1 MATIALA
8 GNPNSGK
15 TTLFNNLTGS
25 NQRVGNWPGV
35 TVERKEGLL
44 KSDKMTRIMDLPGVY
59 SLSPYTMEEIVTR
72 DYLLEHKPEL
82 MINLV
87 DATNLE
93 RNLYL
98 TSQLAELAIP
108 MVIALN
114 MMDIVTKNGDE
125 LDYQKLSQ
133 KIGIPIVP
141 ISALRNE
148 GIAELITLAKASLN
162 QEPKNVNFMH
172 YSKELERLL
181 GQISEKISPF
191 VAKEN
196 SRYYAIKLFEADE
209 DTLQKLTTIPAEVKE
224 QVRNLSEAYQEEM
237 DDDGESLITSER
249 YEYITELV
257 APIQKKKATDHSTIS
272 DKIDRIVTNRILG
285 LPIFALVMFAVYYF
299 SISTIGTMG
308 TDWINDVFFG
318 DWIPT
323 LATNFLTSIGVNDV
337 VISLVVNGII
347 GGVGAIL
354 GFLPQMAALFLCL
367 AILED
372 CGYMARIAFVMD
384 RVFRNFGL
392 SGKSFIP
399 LLIGSGCS
407 VPGIQAS
414 RTIEN
419 VRDRRITIMT
429 TSFIPCGAKLPVIAL
444 IANAMFGGKG
454 WLAVSMY
461 FMGIIAVIISG
472 VILKKSSFFAGDP
485 APFVM
490 ELPAYHWPKFSGL
503 VRLVLDKCWAFMK
516 RAGSVIFVSSC
527 IIWFLGSFNWHFSLV
542 EASSE
547 SILAGIGHF
556 FAPVFAPLGFGS
568 WEAAVAT
575 IQGFVA
581 KENVV
586 GTMGVLAGIGSDATE
601 TSGGLLAVFASQYTV
616 ISALSFLIFN
626 MLCMPCFAAVG
637 AMRTELGSNKWT
649 IMAVS
654 YQMLFAYSIAFLVN
668 QFGSFFWLHTG
679 FSMGTGIALVV
690 LVGLLYLVLRPV
702 KKVDNRY
709 RERVL
714 QS

>member
-1 MATIALA
+1 MITIALA

-15 TTLFNNLTGS
+15 TTLFNSLTGS

-35 TVERKEGLL
+35 TVERKEGSL
-44 KSDKMTRIMDLPGVY
+44 KSDKAIRIMDLPGVY

-72 DYLLEHKPEL
+72 DYLLEQKPDVV
-82 MINLV
+82 INLV

-98 TSQLAELAIP
+98 TSQLAELNIP
-108 MVIALN
+108 MIIALN
-114 MMDIVTKNGDE
+114 MMDIVKKNGDT
-125 LDYQKLSQ
+125 LDYKKLSQ
-133 KIGIPIVP
+133 KLGLPIVP
-141 ISALRNE
+141 ISALKNE
-148 GIAELITLAKASLN
+148 GISELIEEAKANVEQPPIKTDFITYSSSL
-162 QEPKNVNFMH
+162 EKV
-172 YSKELERLL
+172 
-181 GQISEKISPF
+181 IEKIESQIQPF
-191 VAKEN
+191 IGSEN
-196 SRYYAIKLFEADE
+196 IRYYSIKLFEADE
-209 DTLQKLTTIPAEVKE
+209 DTLSKLMKIPSEAKAEMTK
-224 QVRNLSEAYQEEM
+224 LSESYQEEL
-237 DDDGESLITSER
+237 DDDGESIITCER
-249 YEYITELV
+249 YERITEIV
-257 APIQKKKATDHSTIS
+257 ATVQKKKATGHSTVS
-272 DKIDRIVTNRILG
+272 DKIDRVVTNRFLG
-285 LPIFALVMFAVYYF
+285 LPIFAVIMFGVYYF
-299 SISTIGTMG
+299 SISTIGTLG
-308 TDWINDVFFG
+308 TDWVNDVLFG
-318 DWIPT
+318 EWIPN
-323 LATNFLTSIGVNDV
+323 LATNFLTGIGVNDV
-337 VISLVVNGII
+337 VISLVVDGVIA
-347 GGVGAIL
+347 GVGAIL

-419 VRDRRITIMT
+419 VKDRRITIMT

-444 IANAMFGGKG
+444 IANAIFGGNG

-461 FMGIIAVIISG
+461 FMGIIAVIVSG

-490 ELPAYHWPKFSGL
+490 ELPAYHLPKLTGL
-503 VRLVLDKCWAFMK
+503 LRLVLDKCWAFVK

-527 IIWFLGSFNWHFSLV
+527 IIWFLGSFSWSFNLV
-542 EASSE
+542 EDSSV
-547 SILAGIGHF
+547 SILAGIGRF
-556 FAPVFAPLGFGS
+556 FAPVFAPLGFGT
-568 WEAAVAT
+568 WEASVAT

-586 GTMGVLAGIGSDATE
+586 GTMGVLAGIGGEATE
-601 TSGGLLAVFASQYTV
+601 TTGGLLAVFASQYTIV
-616 ISALSFLIFN
+616 SALSFLVFN

-649 IMAVS
+649 VMAVA
-654 YQMLFAYSIAFLVN
+654 YQMVFAYSIAFMVN
-668 QFGSFFWLHTG
+668 QFGNVIWLQTG
-679 FSMGTGIALVV
+679 FSFGTALA
-690 LVGLLYLVLRPV
+690 LIILAILIYLIVRPV
-702 KKVDNRY
+702 AKVSNKY
-709 RERVL
+709 AERVL